1 MYIGRAYEKIVS
13 TRDRYKRG
21 LVKLPK
27 PEFYT
32 FYNGTSK
39 MEAERTLYLSDAYK
53 IKDGDSML
61 ELKVRVI
68 NINSAA
74 HHEILEKCQVLN
86 EYSMFISV

>member
-1 MYIGRAYEKIVS
+1 M
-13 TRDRYKRG
+13 
-21 LVKLPK
+21 KLSK

-39 MEAERTLYLSDAYK
+39 MEAERTFYLSDAYK
-53 IKDGDSML
+53 IKDGDPML

-86 EYSMFISV
+86 EYSMFNSD

>member
-1 MYIGRAYEKIVS
+1 MYIGRAYEKIVP

-39 MEAERTLYLSDAYK
+39 MEAERTLYLSDAF
-53 IKDGDSML
+53 
-61 ELKVRVI
+61 

-86 EYSMFISV
+86 EYSMFNSD